1 MGTRHRGC
9 LNRRC
14 VECVR
19 EWQAGNR
26 YKCAEYEARN
36 PGREREYYWRTRDER
51 LAYERAY
58 WQRNPDK
65 ARECAR
71 RHRKRRAEHYR
82 AYEARYRQEN
92 RGRCNA

>member
-1 MGTRHRGC
+1 VAAGTSRSASP
-9 LNRRC
+9 L
-14 VECVR
+14 
-19 EWQAGNR
+19 
-26 YKCAEYEARN
+26 AETTSSANALIKRSN
-36 PGREREYYWRTRDER
+36 DR

-71 RHRKRRAEHYR
+71 RHREKRAEHYR

-92 RGRCNA
+92 RARCNAWARAYQVAKDRRTPP